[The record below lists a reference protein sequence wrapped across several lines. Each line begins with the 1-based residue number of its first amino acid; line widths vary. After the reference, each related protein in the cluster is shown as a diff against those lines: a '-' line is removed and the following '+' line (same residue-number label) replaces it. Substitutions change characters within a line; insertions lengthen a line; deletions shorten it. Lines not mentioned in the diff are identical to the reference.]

1 MASERW
7 LFYGR
12 WGSPQSD
19 EQNSRG
25 LTLHRV
31 LRQRMP
37 SRSVVSGIAS
47 CSSHRPS
54 PWSHS
59 TALQIGIEL
68 SRALCRSTLWRR
80 QAVLH
85 WVIEVILSLLDER
98 KLVAPLHARVLV
110 PSVNRQQPDPTFTP
124 SGAVLGLYH
133 PEKPGSQ
140 VGLGVV
146 GDDVGEVGLGVGNEL
161 GLGVVGDGV
170 GLGVGDVVGL
180 RVGLGV
186 GDEVGEGVGLEIG
199 VSVGDGVGEA
209 VGLGVGVRVGV
220 GVGSAVGLAVGL
232 AVRGW
237 VR

>member
-1 MASERW
+1 M
-7 LFYGR
+7 
-12 WGSPQSD
+12 
-19 EQNSRG
+19 
-25 LTLHRV
+25 
-31 LRQRMP
+31 
-37 SRSVVSGIAS
+37 
-47 CSSHRPS
+47 
-54 PWSHS
+54 
-59 TALQIGIEL
+59 
-68 SRALCRSTLWRR
+68 
-80 QAVLH
+80 H

-146 GDDVGEVGLGVGNEL
+146 GDEVGEVGLEVGNEL
-161 GLGVVGDGV
+161 GLGVVGDG
-170 GLGVGDVVGL
+170 
-180 RVGLGV
+180 VGLGV

>member
-1 MASERW
+1 M
-7 LFYGR
+7 
-12 WGSPQSD
+12 
-19 EQNSRG
+19 
-25 LTLHRV
+25 
-31 LRQRMP
+31 
-37 SRSVVSGIAS
+37 
-47 CSSHRPS
+47 
-54 PWSHS
+54 
-59 TALQIGIEL
+59 
-68 SRALCRSTLWRR
+68 
-80 QAVLH
+80 H

-170 GLGVGDVVGL
+170 GLGVGDEVGEGVGL
-180 RVGLGV
+180 GVGLGV
-186 GDEVGEGVGLEIG
+186 GDEVGKG
-199 VSVGDGVGEA
+199 
-209 VGLGVGVRVGV
+209 VGLGVGL

-232 AVRGW
+232 AVGGW